1 MTAFGGIL
9 HFNDKFKRR
18 VSNFYGMMLK
28 RENVLIEA
36 LPYMQEF
43 YDSIMV
49 IKIGGNAMVNPQVME
64 DIIKDVVLLRYVG
77 IKPVIVHGGGPEI
90 TDKMARLGKK
100 AEFFQGLR
108 ITDDETMEIARMVL
122 VGNINT
128 KIVSLIGIFGGKGV
142 GLTGYDGR
150 MIIGHKQAAKHVII
164 NGVETEV
171 DIGWVGEREVINP
184 EILHITLEKGYIPV
198 ISPIAVDAEGNAL
211 NINADTVAGD
221 ISAALHAKKLI
232 LMTDVSGLLRDM
244 KDPASRISRIT
255 LNDIDPLIE
264 EGIIKSGMIPKIK
277 GAAVA
282 VKSGVEKAHII
293 NGSIS
298 HSMLLELFTDGG
310 VGTMIYEPELESQ

>member
-1 MTAFGGIL
+1 MVMA
-9 HFNDKFKRR
+9 
-18 VSNFYGMMLK
+18 LK

-43 YDSIMV
+43 YDSVMV
-49 IKIGGNAMVNPQVME
+49 IKVGGNAMVNPQIME
-64 DIIKDVVLLRYVG
+64 DIIKDIVLLRYVG

-128 KIVSLIGIFGGKGV
+128 KIVSLLGIFGGKGV

-150 MIIGHKQAAKHVII
+150 MIMGHKQAAKHII
-164 NGVETEV
+164 VDGVETEV
-171 DIGWVGEREVINP
+171 DIGWVGESEVINP
-184 EILHITLEKGYIPV
+184 EILHIMLEKGYIPV
-198 ISPIAVDAEGNAL
+198 ISPIAVDAKGNAL

-221 ISAALHAKKLI
+221 IAAALHAKKLI
-232 LMTDVSGLLRDM
+232 LMTDVSGLLREM
-244 KDPASRISRIT
+244 NKPASRISRIT

-264 EGIIKSGMIPKIK
+264 EGVIKGGMIPKIK

-293 NGSIS
+293 NGSVS

-310 VGTMIYEPELESQ
+310 VGTMISEPRLEP